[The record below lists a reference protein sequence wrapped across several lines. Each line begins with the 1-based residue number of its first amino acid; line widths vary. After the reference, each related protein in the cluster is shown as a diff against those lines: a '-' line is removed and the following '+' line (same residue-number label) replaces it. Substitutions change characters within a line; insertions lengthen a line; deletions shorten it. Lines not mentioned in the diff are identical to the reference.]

1 MLWSSSLW
9 TISWAYCQHSR
20 RCMKS
25 WAMLTALRHLVRK
38 WRRPLQAGRHTV
50 HLSVL
55 WWVKLL
61 GNYYLRVQHIFDLS
75 LEKTGNKLN
84 YSKAVTGSCPLRCKL
99 KVTRRQGYPVPI
111 TRIVII
117 AGIEEWKSTV
127 LWFQPWRWWRWLLWW
142 FLVDG
147 GNNGH
152 NVGVGGVTMPKHC
165 LAKLLVTNTSFFLL

>member
-1 MLWSSSLW
+1 MLSSSSLW

-25 WAMLTALRHLVRK
+25 WAMFTALRHLVRK

-84 YSKAVTGSCPLRCKL
+84 YSKAVTGSCPLRSKL
-99 KVTRRQGYPVPI
+99 KVTHRLGYPVPI
-111 TRIVII
+111 TRIKII
-117 AGIEEWKSTV
+117 AGIEEWGRKQCFVPTNNG
-127 LWFQPWRWWRWLLWW
+127 
-142 FLVDG
+142 DD
-147 GNNGH
+147 GNNDH
-152 NVGVGGVTMPKHC
+152 NVGGVGVTMPMHC
-165 LAKLLVTNTSFFLL
+165 LTKTFLITNTSFFRL